1 MSACMFNC
9 TETIAWQHACQTT
22 ITKKLAKSGDH
33 TEDKLVNFSLGL
45 GLVSSKVS
53 GIFLT
58 NSGVYVTVSQTFS
71 DFSQGDVDV
80 CVQVGQAEQR
90 QKT

>member
-33 TEDKLVNFSLGL
+33 TEDKLVNFSL

>member
-1 MSACMFNC
+1 MAACMFNC

-33 TEDKLVNFSLGL
+33 TEDKLVNFSL

>member
-1 MSACMFNC
+1 MAARMFNC